1 MPDLTANDTATLGEV
16 ARIAGVSPS
25 TVSRY
30 LNGSARVSEARR
42 QAVEAA
48 IAQLNYRPNMVARSL
63 ASGRTSTVGV
73 LTQDIASPFFNEA
86 LRGVEDA
93 LAESRYAPLFV
104 SGHWNSAEEAERLS
118 LLSARRVDGVVMMH
132 GHIRD
137 EDVQAVARRLPI
149 VMVGRATATLD
160 LPSITVDNRL
170 GAYKATRHL
179 IELGHEDVAFISG
192 PQDHHD
198 AQQRLVGYQDA
209 LREAGIVFRESLV
222 AKADFHEATGM
233 LAIHQLLESRAS
245 FTAIFAANDQSAYGA
260 RLALYRRG
268 IRVPEDVSL
277 VGFDDLPYSSYC
289 VPPLTTVR
297 QPAYEVGWQAGHTV
311 VQMIEGQPYALEPL
325 RVELVVRESTSPR
338 RR

>member
-1 MPDLTANDTATLGEV
+1 MSDTLPDDTATLGQV

-30 LNGSARVSEARR
+30 LNGSARVSDARR

-93 LAESRYAPLFV
+93 LTEARYAPLFV
-104 SGHWNSAEEAERLS
+104 SGHWDSSEEAERLA

-137 EDVQAVARRLPI
+137 EDIAPVAKRLPI
-149 VMVGRATATLD
+149 VMVGRAATTLD
-160 LPSITVDNRL
+160 LPSITIDNRL

-179 IELGHEDVAFISG
+179 IELGHVDIAFIAG
-192 PQDHHD
+192 PADHHD
-198 AQQRLVGYQDA
+198 ALQRLLGYQDA
-209 LREAGIVFRESLV
+209 LREAGIEYREALV
-222 AKADFHEATGM
+222 ARADFEEATGM
-233 LAIHQLLESRAS
+233 LAIQQLIESRQP
-245 FTAIFAANDQSAYGA
+245 FTAVFAANDQSAYGA

-268 IRVPEDVSL
+268 IRVPEDISL
-277 VGFDDLPYSSYC
+277 VGFDDLPHSSYC

-297 QPAYEVGWQAGHTV
+297 QPAYEVGLQAGQAV
-311 VQMIEGQPYALEPL
+311 VKLIEGEDYSLPPL
-325 RVELVVRESTSPR
+325 AVELVIRESTLPR